1 MFDSLGFKFQG
12 IIQKLRGQKKITE
25 GNIEATL
32 AEIRRQLLESDVSL
46 KAVKLFISRVKENA
60 LGQEVLTGIN
70 PGEQFI
76 KIINDSLIEVLGGKL
91 SEEERELNLTK
102 KPSVILLLGLQG
114 AGKTTAAAKLALK
127 LKSEGRNPL
136 LVPAD
141 LQRPAAVKQLKIL
154 AEQAGVDF
162 LNIIN
167 DDAQGTYKI
176 SSPVELSNLLKNLDQ
191 QKSTAGWIATSPSA
205 PRNDGTKHDIYIIDT
220 AGRLQIDT
228 DLMAELLI
236 LEKQLEPSEKLL
248 VIDSL
253 IGQEAANV
261 ADTFNTQIGITGI
274 ILTKLDS
281 DTRGGAALSVV
292 EATGKAIKLAS
303 VGEKLEDLENFYPE
317 RMASRILGMGDVI
330 SLVEKTQQKISE
342 EESKRL
348 EEELM
353 KGNFNYETFL
363 SFQNMISKIGNFG
376 SIFKMLGMGQFL
388 SGMGL
393 DPNNQDALLEQG
405 QNKLSRYKIAINS
418 MTKQE
423 RTNPDLLSTH
433 SSSSSRKKRIAK
445 GSGLKDTD
453 IAQLSS
459 EFSKM
464 SKVFKNM
471 GPMMSMMKASQGA
484 EEMAG
489 KFNPQQAM
497 FNPKQ
502 MLEQMSS
509 GLSKKQRQALNQINP
524 GLTNSAKKLP
534 QIKKGEKP
542 QVKGFRD

>member
-1 MFDSLGFKFQG
+1 
-12 IIQKLRGQKKITE
+12 
-25 GNIEATL
+25 
-32 AEIRRQLLESDVSL
+32 
-46 KAVKLFISRVKENA
+46 
-60 LGQEVLTGIN
+60 VL
-70 PGEQFI
+70 
-76 KIINDSLIEVLGGKL
+76 V
-91 SEEERELNLTK
+91 
-102 KPSVILLLGLQG
+102 
-114 AGKTTAAAKLALK
+114 KTTAAAKLALK
-127 LKSEGRNPL
+127 LKGEGRNPL

-154 AEQAGVDF
+154 AEQAQVDF
-162 LNIIN
+162 LNIIS
-167 DDAQGTYKI
+167 DDAKSYKI
-176 SSPVELSNLLKNLDQ
+176 SSAIELSKIVKSIDQ
-191 QKSTAGWIATSPSA
+191 QSSADWIATSPSA
-205 PRNDGTKHDIYIIDT
+205 PRNDAPHDVYIIDT

-423 RTNPDLLSTH
+423 RSNPELLATH
-433 SSSSSRKKRIAK
+433 SSANSRKKRIAK
-445 GSGLKDTD
+445 GSGLKDSD

-464 SKVFKNM
+464 SKVFKSM

-484 EEMAG
+484 EEAAG

-524 GLTNSAKKLP
+524 GLTNSAKKTP

>member
-60 LGQEVLTGIN
+60 LGEEVLTGIN
-70 PGEQFI
+70 PGDQFI

-91 SEEERELNLTK
+91 SEAERELNLTK

-127 LKSEGRNPL
+127 LKGEGRNPL

-167 DDAQGTYKI
+167 DDVQGTYTI
-176 SSPVELSNLLKNLDQ
+176 DSPIGLSKLVKQD
-191 QKSTAGWIATSPSA
+191 SE
-205 PRNDGTKHDIYIIDT
+205 HDVYIIDT

-330 SLVEKTQQKISE
+330 SLVEKAEQKISE
-342 EESKRL
+342 EDSKRL

-418 MTKQE
+418 MTKEE
-423 RTNPDLLSTH
+423 RTSPDLLATH
-433 SSSSSRKKRIAK
+433 SSANSRKKRIAK
-445 GSGLKDTD
+445 GSGLKDAD
-453 IAQLSS
+453 LAQLSS

-471 GPMMSMMKASQGA
+471 GPMMAMMKASQGA
-484 EEMAG
+484 DAAAN